1 MIYALPFL
9 IHFVLFYIFSRI
21 SVEVPIL
28 SVERI
33 FDSSTVTYTKNPVFL
48 IGYAIFVTGIFIIAG
63 YELMYKRLKGEFS

>member
-1 MIYALPFL
+1 M
-9 IHFVLFYIFSRI
+9 
-21 SVEVPIL
+21 
-28 SVERI
+28 ERI